1 MNRYQVV
8 FTVKNGF
15 HPFTETVQAD
25 SVDQAREIVKQLIR
39 DAGLTLKQ
47 ITSIVEI
54 N

>member
-1 MNRYQVV
+1 MTKFQIV

-15 HPFTETVQAD
+15 HPFTEVVEAV

-47 ITSIVEI
+47 ITSIVQL
-54 N
+54 